1 MANTAVKSIRN
12 IRRRLILTVVRAFA
26 IVVILTV
33 ISLLALTVY
42 ELNNKT
48 QSNPFY
54 KSPSTM
60 LLEAF
65 YIGNGGWSNI
75 DRLVNN
81 SQSTNAGVGQQPPDQ
96 QTPDQLPPD
105 KLNPSDV
112 QAVYGQAP
120 NNQQFPAQDWND
132 SVILDENHIV
142 LIDHGKTDSALVGTV
157 FTPAEGQP
165 TSSIEVN
172 GKVVGWVV
180 RDLRDLP
187 HPLRLSINALFPV
200 AEVAVFLAILA
211 VVIGI
216 LLTQRVVNPIAEV
229 IAAAEKV
236 SKGDLTTRITMKKGN
251 DDLSALVEHF
261 NDMTAALEQNDTERR
276 QLLADIAHELRT
288 PLSVLRGRLEGIVD
302 GVYPINEANI
312 APALEETYLLERLVE
327 DLRLLTLAET
337 RQLRFEP
344 REVDLNELFE
354 RTVAVFKP
362 EATDKGVALKLELA
376 PDLPGVWIDPQRL
389 EQVIGNVLDNA
400 LRYTKE
406 NGAITVTGM
415 AREGA
420 VYISIADNGSGVPE
434 EEIGKIFD
442 RFWRN
447 EKSRARFS
455 GGAGLGLAIAKQLI
469 EAQGGKIG
477 AENVPGGGLKI
488 WFELPTK

>member
-1 MANTAVKSIRN
+1 MEKTAAKSIRN

-48 QSNPFY
+48 KSNPFY

-75 DRLVNN
+75 DRLVNA
-81 SQSTNAGVGQQPPDQ
+81 SQTSNTTPGQQPPDQQPPDQ
-96 QTPDQLPPD
+96 QTPA
-105 KLNPSDV
+105 DV
-112 QAVYGQAP
+112 QPLTQPAP
-120 NNQQFPAQDWND
+120 SNQQFPAQDWND
-132 SVILDENHIV
+132 SIVLDQDSVV
-142 LIDHGKTDSALVGTV
+142 LIDHGKTNSDLIGTV
-157 FTPAEGQP
+157 YTPAPGQP
-165 TSSIEVN
+165 TSTIEVN
-172 GKVVGWVV
+172 GKVVGWVI

-187 HPLRLSINALFPV
+187 HPLRLSIAALYPV

-216 LLTQRVVNPIAEV
+216 LLTRRVVNPIAEV

-236 SKGDLTTRITMKKGN
+236 SKGDLSTRITMKKGS

-261 NDMTAALEQNDTERR
+261 NDMTAALEQNDNERR

-302 GVYPINEANI
+302 GIYPINEANI

-337 RQLRFEP
+337 RQLRFEQ
-344 REVDLNELFE
+344 REIDLNELLD
-354 RTVAVFKP
+354 RTMTVFKP
-362 EATDKGVALKLELA
+362 EAVDKDVALNLELA
-376 PDLPGVWIDPQRL
+376 PDLPKVWVDPQRL
-389 EQVIGNVLDNA
+389 EQVIGNILDNA

-406 NGAITVTGM
+406 KGTITVTGI
-415 AREGA
+415 AHEDG
-420 VYISIADNGSGVPE
+420 VYISIADSGSGVPE
-434 EEIGKIFD
+434 DEIGRIFD

-447 EKSRARFS
+447 EKSRARS
-455 GGAGLGLAIAKQLI
+455 NGGAGLGLAIARQLI

-477 AENVPGGGLKI
+477 AENVPTGGLKI
-488 WFELPTK
+488 WFILPEK